1 MRSREAHFPLY
12 FQTKLSYMTKKTVS
26 KIAIGAIVFGAITMY
41 VSSIPYTQEYS
52 KTLETIGSIPFYG
65 GIGTLLGLFLSRI
78 GK

>member
-12 FQTKLSYMTKKTVS
+12 FQTKLSYMTKVV
-26 KIAIGAIVFGAITMY
+26 IGSIVLGGLTMY
-41 VSSIPYTQEYS
+41 ISSIPYTREYS
-52 KTLETIGSIPFYG
+52 RTLEIIGSIPFYG